1 LKKKIIL
8 FTLPLILLAGLIYR
22 RTQSEIQSSEKI
34 TVYQSRSC
42 GCCQKWVKH
51 LTNSGFQVESV
62 MMDDVSA
69 VKVENGVTP
78 DLASC
83 HTAKVAGYVVE
94 GHVPARAL
102 RKLLSSKPNIKG
114 IAVPGMPMGSPGMEG
129 DRVEKYDVISFEE
142 NGRQEVFMSF

>member
-1 LKKKIIL
+1 MKKKLIL
-8 FTLPLILLAGLIYR
+8 FTLPLLILVGLIYQ

-34 TVYQSRSC
+34 TVYQSRTC

-62 MMDDVSA
+62 MLDDVA
-69 VKVENGVTP
+69 PVKIANGITP
-78 DLASC
+78 DLTSC

-94 GHVPARAL
+94 GHVPARAI

-129 DRVEKYDVISFEE
+129 HKVEKYDVVSFEE
-142 NGRQEVFMSF
+142 SGRQEVFMSF